1 MSRDRN
7 LLFGILALQLKQVT
21 TEALVQAA
29 KQWATD
35 PSCDIADILQEA
47 GTLTSNSRTFV
58 DEVVNRLIEGHGDD
72 STLTLNAFGVE
83 EQVYVTYQGT
93 ITLTPS
99 GGVSTVTIPF
109 QEDGQQGGHIPGV
122 QETPGRYTH
131 ISEYGRG
138 GMGRVLLA
146 HDEHLGRDIALK
158 ELLPHPVSGSPGQG
172 ASPVRLAVPHVAR
185 FLQEARI
192 TGQLEHPAIVPVY
205 ELGYRRDGTLYYT
218 MKLVRGKTLSQAIRE
233 AGSFQERMKLL
244 SHFLDLCNAI
254 AYAHS
259 RGVIHRDLKPG
270 NVMVGEF

>member
-72 STLTLNAFGVE
+72 STLTLNAFGGE

-131 ISEYGRG
+131 ISEYGTRRHG
-138 GMGRVLLA
+138 ARAVGPRRALGKRHRSRNSCHTPRRALRQEPALYDWRSPYSPVPPGSA
-146 HDEHLGRDIALK
+146 HHRPTRTSRHRAGVRTGL
-158 ELLPHPVSGSPGQG
+158 SPG
-172 ASPVRLAVPHVAR
+172 R
-185 FLQEARI
+185 
-192 TGQLEHPAIVPVY
+192 HPLP
-205 ELGYRRDGTLYYT
+205 R
-218 MKLVRGKTLSQAIRE
+218 
-233 AGSFQERMKLL
+233 
-244 SHFLDLCNAI
+244 
-254 AYAHS
+254 
-259 RGVIHRDLKPG
+259 
-270 NVMVGEF
+270 